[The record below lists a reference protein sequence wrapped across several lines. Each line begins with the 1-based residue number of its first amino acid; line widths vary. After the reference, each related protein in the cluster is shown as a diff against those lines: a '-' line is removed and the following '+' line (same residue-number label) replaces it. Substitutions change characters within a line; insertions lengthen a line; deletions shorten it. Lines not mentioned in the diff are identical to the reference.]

1 MCLHHVLQFKIIIIE
16 AKDSKMIKY
25 QLNTNHSKIIK
36 FYKFLKEIVLCYLW
50 SDNYILTRDSF
61 NDKNMHYLAE
71 KMVGLNLCAW
81 TDRY

>member
-36 FYKFLKEIVLCYLW
+36 IYKFLKLSYVFAIYEMTI
-50 SDNYILTRDSF
+50 IF
-61 NDKNMHYLAE
+61 
-71 KMVGLNLCAW
+71 
-81 TDRY
+81 